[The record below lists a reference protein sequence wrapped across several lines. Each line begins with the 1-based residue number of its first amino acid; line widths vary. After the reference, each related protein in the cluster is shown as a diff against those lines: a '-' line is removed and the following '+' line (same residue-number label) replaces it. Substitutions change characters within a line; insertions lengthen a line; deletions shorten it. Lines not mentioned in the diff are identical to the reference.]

1 MTGKVF
7 SDSANIY
14 QDQAKILFD
23 YYKSAAEKI
32 VAEEMELEQLG
43 SEVGNA
49 IAADEAALNKSKKLF
64 PIVMIGSAVL
74 LLLFFVLPL
83 LVLIPIAGFVYGVK
97 QFLDSKKYAQQIE
110 NGKIQLQQLQQSYQQ
125 IRRDYSV
132 DKIGVTYV
140 PVATRMPFEEKSFL
154 IDHTNSVPETDFQLN
169 VLHQPEEFQN
179 SMTNLKKSMENIPIV
194 ETNEKSES
202 INTSDYSVSVQ
213 NVTLHDYVGNIDRQ
227 VRNINYLLNDSEN
240 VSVSMPVIMPGSERA
255 NIIQEYA
262 TDEIG
267 NHPVVCAFNVDFTR
281 EMEQFSSLNSLKN
294 QMSGGE
300 DSDSTEYMTKTMA
313 QMAESVQLL
322 SKTKNAGSS
331 KLIQYTSDIFSTVLK
346 AGYTQYSPKLEAEEI
361 EKVRSTDFDYQ
372 SSVNGYTPFTMKK
385 SSRVKYEMFSGN
397 WIAEDG
403 STTTMPFGMHQIDE
417 EILVPVITS
426 LMEENRIERLKIY
439 NNIEDQKREY
449 LDKWSSEI
457 GNYFRDNRKSADE
470 LITHMRETY
479 ADYVSASNMYQS
491 LSDTTGLMKSTQN
504 VDDAEV
510 KEIDQQAEMIAGFEL
525 QAKQCNEQQER
536 FAEFMDRIQESIGD
550 TTNDFAHIEYYEGS
564 LRDIASHETAVAM
577 ANLHEL
583 DQRRKQLVQVSP
595 YLAAY
600 GELPPEPK
608 TSPEMI
614 EHVQIDLEREVSEKL
629 EEIETR
635 KLNLSDSNT
644 ESER

>member
-43 SEVGNA
+43 SEVRNA
-49 IAADEAALNKSKKLF
+49 IAADEAALNKAKKLF

-83 LVLIPIAGFVYGVK
+83 LVLIPIVGFVYGVK

-267 NHPVVCAFNVDFTR
+267 NHPVVCAFNADFTR

-331 KLIQYTSDIFSTVLK
+331 KLIQYTSDIFSKTFFFTV
-346 AGYTQYSPKLEAEEI
+346 S
-361 EKVRSTDFDYQ
+361 
-372 SSVNGYTPFTMKK
+372 
-385 SSRVKYEMFSGN
+385 
-397 WIAEDG
+397 
-403 STTTMPFGMHQIDE
+403 
-417 EILVPVITS
+417 
-426 LMEENRIERLKIY
+426 
-439 NNIEDQKREY
+439 
-449 LDKWSSEI
+449 
-457 GNYFRDNRKSADE
+457 
-470 LITHMRETY
+470 
-479 ADYVSASNMYQS
+479 
-491 LSDTTGLMKSTQN
+491 
-504 VDDAEV
+504 
-510 KEIDQQAEMIAGFEL
+510 
-525 QAKQCNEQQER
+525 
-536 FAEFMDRIQESIGD
+536 
-550 TTNDFAHIEYYEGS
+550 
-564 LRDIASHETAVAM
+564 
-577 ANLHEL
+577 
-583 DQRRKQLVQVSP
+583 
-595 YLAAY
+595 
-600 GELPPEPK
+600 
-608 TSPEMI
+608 
-614 EHVQIDLEREVSEKL
+614 
-629 EEIETR
+629 
-635 KLNLSDSNT
+635 
-644 ESER
+644 